1 MANNQGRKSSIG
13 TLIDCRRQPQPQPS
27 TITERS
33 KFIDDN
39 DSIDYFNINNNNN
52 NKYSDEID
60 EEFDDFDCPE
70 KFGYYPDEKNCSK
83 YHLCDHG
90 KSRLKSCDD
99 GLVFSTILKTCD
111 WPYNVHCNLANGD
124 RGDFVGRHLRLRNN
138 AGTGD
143 VDDNNNKIDQSLS
156 NRRQPVLSNEA
167 DDSYWL
173 GRPNTDLLAYL
184 NDDNDY
190 HDIHHEEFHHDFD
203 IPRRPVLNNQNRLE
217 SHRSLDDETENNKRT
232 TTSND
237 DQPWFQNVNF
247 DQRRPTT
254 TTTTT
259 TSTSSQP
266 IISINQRGNQGW
278 RSTTPAINTQTT
290 RTPTMLP
297 RKALRFG
304 DNGEQEDFL
313 VTDGGAN
320 RHVPDNDLGDYRR
333 KPAKNDRDS
342 YRIVSFQQ
350 QNPITTT
357 TPQTTTTTTTTRS
370 QPIWFQQTTPPPTT
384 AIQTA
389 TQIESRPRHL
399 GTSVRRKVIRK
410 KVIPQITTTISTTS
424 TTTTTTTPAPTFR
437 SVADFWNN
445 NDPWKSFRYEPVNR
459 GQSNPTTLNPPTTI
473 GPKHISSI
481 RRTIP
486 KFENR
491 QRFERKPVLR
501 DESEDANERI
511 NDDDDDDDYV
521 VGRNFVYNTPEI
533 VRNKNSSH
541 RLHMDDDLL
550 LPKNKVK
557 DVSNNINSG
566 GGGGGGG
573 VRFKP
578 VNPRPVT
585 PSTIT
590 TTTTTTTT
598 TTAHGNRR
606 NNNRNNNQNL
616 NNAFDAGF
624 RHAILPINR
633 PISSSLQHQ
642 PPPPPPPLPS
652 SNTDIEYEDLENE
665 DEDEDVDDIGASD
678 HDDDN
683 NNFNNR
689 SNDENSN
696 NQSLNNNNNNNREII
711 VRYDDDADDNNHH
724 HHLDATRRRQLP
736 SNHHQFINNSNN
748 NNHFLNNN
756 IPIARNIASQSPNK
770 LTTRIFNDDKN
781 INTFVHHR
789 LPSSTL
795 NNSVGYGQKILTTT
809 TATTTTTTTTTITPL
824 TTQSVE
830 STKKQPTLLAAN
842 NGEKKSRKSKI
853 FNPIVKPTTTTTTRT
868 ESKLPVI
875 NNSTTKI
882 RKILKKISLQNQ
894 PNKITT
900 TKIKRQE
907 SKIRKQNNTILIENS
922 KHVSSSSSLMSND
935 TNSLDKNVG
944 NNSQSNNNR
953 QTIKSIGNTTASTI
967 RLNESKNITNGNNSS
982 TIANGHTSGN
992 KKTSEIGSRNH
1003 NKVNL
1008 KKSNKSNNKSKDRTS
1023 KLKPKTDG
1031 KKKLDNDPSRPV
1043 ARFFFGSNQ
1052 GRKRFQINVPDKEWR
1067 TFDVSSQSISSSSSK
1082 SLIPVVRPPTPQR
1095 ILTFVP
1101 KYENF

>member
-1 MANNQGRKSSIG
+1 MIQQQQQNTQN
-13 TLIDCRRQPQPQPS
+13 
-27 TITERS
+27 ITS
-33 KFIDDN
+33 
-39 DSIDYFNINNNNN
+39 FNHNNNNN
-52 NKYSDEID
+52 NSQTQSSSTTTTITTTAAVATISSQQSSTSNIPAHLNYNNQPNAIGYHHHTAGGGHHPQQGPQQQSSQPPPQSHHHHHHQQQQHSYQHGSQISNVPGPISSSSTSVSYHGHHGQQQQQSMGSNVNQSISSTATTISIQHSSTTSGGIQSSAAMEYGTTLSSATVNQYGPMSGKMSHTISNNNSPK
-60 EEFDDFDCPE
+60 FDDFDCPE

-111 WPYNVHCNLANGD
+111 WPFNVHCNLANGD

-156 NRRQPVLSNEA
+156 NRRQPF
-167 DDSYWL
+167 

-203 IPRRPVLNNQNRLE
+203 IPRRPVSNNQNRLE

-232 TTSND
+232 TFSND
-237 DQPWFQNVNF
+237 GQPWFQNVNF

-266 IISINQRGNQGW
+266 I
-278 RSTTPAINTQTT
+278 
-290 RTPTMLP
+290 
-297 RKALRFG
+297 
-304 DNGEQEDFL
+304 
-313 VTDGGAN
+313 
-320 RHVPDNDLGDYRR
+320 
-333 KPAKNDRDS
+333 
-342 YRIVSFQQ
+342 
-350 QNPITTT
+350 
-357 TPQTTTTTTTTRS
+357 
-370 QPIWFQQTTPPPTT
+370 WFQQTTPPPTT
-384 AIQTA
+384 AIQTT

-424 TTTTTTTPAPTFR
+424 TTTPAPTFR

-521 VGRNFVYNTPEI
+521 VGRNFVYNIPEI

-566 GGGGGGG
+566 GG

-590 TTTTTTTT
+590 TTTTTTS
-598 TTAHGNRR
+598 HGNRR

-616 NNAFDAGF
+616 NN
-624 RHAILPINR
+624 
-633 PISSSLQHQ
+633 
-642 PPPPPPPLPS
+642 
-652 SNTDIEYEDLENE
+652 
-665 DEDEDVDDIGASD
+665 
-678 HDDDN
+678 
-683 NNFNNR
+683 
-689 SNDENSN
+689 
-696 NQSLNNNNNNNREII
+696 
-711 VRYDDDADDNNHH
+711 
-724 HHLDATRRRQLP
+724 
-736 SNHHQFINNSNN
+736 
-748 NNHFLNNN
+748 
-756 IPIARNIASQSPNK
+756 
-770 LTTRIFNDDKN
+770 
-781 INTFVHHR
+781 VH
-789 LPSSTL
+789 
-795 NNSVGYGQKILTTT
+795 YQ
-809 TATTTTTTTTTITPL
+809 
-824 TTQSVE
+824 
-830 STKKQPTLLAAN
+830 
-842 NGEKKSRKSKI
+842 
-853 FNPIVKPTTTTTTRT
+853 
-868 ESKLPVI
+868 
-875 NNSTTKI
+875 
-882 RKILKKISLQNQ
+882 
-894 PNKITT
+894 
-900 TKIKRQE
+900 
-907 SKIRKQNNTILIENS
+907 
-922 KHVSSSSSLMSND
+922 
-935 TNSLDKNVG
+935 
-944 NNSQSNNNR
+944 
-953 QTIKSIGNTTASTI
+953 
-967 RLNESKNITNGNNSS
+967 
-982 TIANGHTSGN
+982 
-992 KKTSEIGSRNH
+992 
-1003 NKVNL
+1003 
-1008 KKSNKSNNKSKDRTS
+1008 
-1023 KLKPKTDG
+1023 
-1031 KKKLDNDPSRPV
+1031 
-1043 ARFFFGSNQ
+1043 
-1052 GRKRFQINVPDKEWR
+1052 
-1067 TFDVSSQSISSSSSK
+1067 
-1082 SLIPVVRPPTPQR
+1082 
-1095 ILTFVP
+1095 
-1101 KYENF
+1101 